1 MKEIKLKEDLE
12 KIYPLIKQLRNN
24 LSLKDF
30 LDKIQLATQ
39 TQHYKLFA
47 YENEG
52 SYKAACGVMPFNV
65 LYHNHCLYI
74 CDFVVDE
81 ALRGKGIGQA
91 FLKKIQIW
99 AKDQGYEELE
109 LSSSFF

>member
-1 MKEIKLKEDLE
+1 MKMREAT
-12 KIYPLIKQLRNN
+12 KQLVESCP
-24 LSLKDF
+24 LMYF
-30 LDKIQLATQ
+30 III
-39 TQHYKLFA
+39 Y
-47 YENEG
+47 
-52 SYKAACGVMPFNV
+52 
-65 LYHNHCLYI
+65 CLYI

-99 AKDQGYEELE
+99 AKDQGYEELK